1 MTDKAT
7 WLALAARCEEAKGP
21 DREIDFD
28 IDAGLAAPALIRG
41 FIAKMYYTASID
53 AITALIERELPGAY
67 VHSLCD
73 EGNYAAA
80 GVNDCGAHAL
90 TEPLARCVAFC
101 RAKAKTAY
109 D

>member
-7 WLALAARCEEAKGP
+7 WLALAESCKNASEP
-21 DREIDFD
+21 DR
-28 IDAGLAAPALIRG
+28 GLDMQIHALAHPSGCGSYGAHPA
-41 FIAKMYYTASID
+41 YTASLD